1 VIIDLHAHYWPT
13 AYLDKLDRSGAD
25 VSYQRRQSWATDSA
39 SDLDGRLRMMDDA
52 RVDFQVLSPGG
63 PMPYFEHE
71 RTAVSA
77 AQIANDLYRKLV
89 DRRPDRF
96 GAFGIVPLPHVDA
109 AIAEAGRA
117 LDDLDVAGIGVG
129 TSILGRTIADP
140 ALEPFYAELDRRE
153 AVLYVH
159 PSGTGAESPLVSP
172 HRLTWVVGAPL
183 EDTLAAVHLIFSG
196 VTMRYPNIK
205 VLVSHIG
212 GALPVLLGRLDF
224 LYTDELPPMPTAPSA
239 LARRMWFDSVAH
251 GDCLAL
257 ETACRAYG
265 QDRLVFGSDFPYQLD
280 EAYTDSVGFLFR
292 SGLGDSAAQAIL
304 DANPAGLLGDWLA
317 KRAN

>member
-1 VIIDLHAHYWPT
+1 MIVDLHAHYWPA
-13 AYLDKLDRSGAD
+13 AYLDELERSGAD
-25 VSYQRRQSWATDSA
+25 VSYQRRRSWATDSPA
-39 SDLDGRLRMMDDA
+39 DLDGRLRMMDDA
-52 RVDFQVLSPGG
+52 QVDFQVLSPGG
-63 PMPYFEHE
+63 PMPYFARESA
-71 RTAVSA
+71 AVSSA
-77 AQIANDLYRKLV
+77 RIANDLYRELA
-89 DRRPDRF
+89 DRWPDRF
-96 GAFGIVPLPHVDA
+96 GAFGLVPLPHVDA

-117 LDDLDVAGIGVG
+117 LDELDVAGIGIG

-140 ALEPFYAELDRRE
+140 ALEPFYAELDRRG

-172 HRLTWVVGAPL
+172 HRLTWVVGAPV
-183 EDTLAAVHLIFSG
+183 EDTLAAVHLIFGG
-196 VTMRYPNIK
+196 VTMRYPGIK

-224 LYTDELPPMPTAPSA
+224 LYTDEMPAMPTTPSA

-265 QDRLVFGSDFPYQLD
+265 TDRLVLGSDFPYQLG

-292 SGLGDSAAQAIL
+292 SGLGDSAARAIGE
-304 DANPAGLLGDWLA
+304 ANPAALLGDWLA
-317 KRAN
+317 KRGH